1 MGSKRTVLAIG
12 AHADDVEFQMAG
24 TLSLLVKSGLEP
36 HIMTIAKCDLDSNE
50 MSLEEMNRYR

>member
-1 MGSKRTVLAIG
+1 MLAVG

-24 TLSLLVKSGLEP
+24 TLSLLLKSGFET

-50 MSLEEMNRYR
+50 TLRNH